1 MSLGPLMVDLAADCM
16 SADEKELLQ
25 SPQVGGVILFS
36 RNFTSVERLIQL
48 IEEIHEIRHPRLL
61 IAIDQEGGRVQ
72 RLREGFTQLPAI
84 NLLGQIYDT
93 EPKRAAELATI
104 SGWLMASELRSIG
117 VDFSFAPIL
126 DLNYGVSQVIGDRAF
141 HKDPEVVS
149 ILATRYIQGMRN
161 AGMQAVGKHFPGH
174 GAVTADS
181 HIELPTDT
189 REFEDIATQDLVPFK
204 RLIDNGLAGLMSAH
218 VVYEKVEP
226 EIATFSKLW
235 LQDVLRKQLEFNGVI
250 FSDDLSMKAAHC
262 YRQGHGHVEGEGGN
276 EGDEE
281 YLTRTQKAL
290 DAGCDMALICN
301 SSENACLVAEQ
312 LENYNNPASQIRLT
326 RMHGGKNPIAYK
338 DLRNT
343 KEWQHAVSQVES
355 YQDSPYGELSL

>member
-1 MSLGPLMVDLAADCM
+1 MSLGPLMVDLATDSM
-16 SADEKELLQ
+16 SAQEKELLQ

-36 RNFTSVERLIQL
+36 RNFTSVERLITL
-48 IEEIHEIRHPRLL
+48 IEEIHALRQPRLL

-84 NLLGQIYDT
+84 KLLGQIYDKDQ
-93 EPKRAAELATI
+93 KRAGELATV

-117 VDFSFAPIL
+117 IDFSFAPIL

-149 ILATRYIQGMRN
+149 VLATKYIQGMRN

-181 HIELPTDT
+181 HIEVPTDT
-189 REFEDIATQDLVPFK
+189 REFQEIATQDLVPFK
-204 RLIDNGLAGLMSAH
+204 RLIDNGLAALMSAH
-218 VVYEKVEP
+218 VVYEKVDP

-235 LQDVLRKQLEFNGVI
+235 LQDVLRKQLDFKGVI
-250 FSDDLSMKAAHC
+250 FSDDLSMKAADC
-262 YRQGHGHVEGEGGN
+262 S
-276 EGDEE
+276 DAF
-281 YLTRTQKAL
+281 LTRTQKAL

-301 SSENACLVAEQ
+301 DSERACEVVEQ
-312 LENYNNPASQIRLT
+312 LEGYNNPTSQIRLT
-326 RMHGGKNPIAYK
+326 RMHGGKDPANYEN
-338 DLRNT
+338 LRNT

-355 YQDSPYGELSL
+355 YQDSPYGELTL